1 MIIKVPVDNLQGIAL
16 LRPLKGPSKMNK
28 LFIQTTIEQNAL
40 RMSGSSTTE
49 AQAATGAAQQKRLRL
64 PP

>member
-40 RMSGSSTTE
+40 RMSGSRST
-49 AQAATGAAQQKRLRL
+49 APCNQQLRVL
-64 PP
+64 QKDPCRP